1 MKLWSILKSVGGA
14 AIQTALPGTG
24 SLIVGAINELLPKG
38 EALPPGASGEDIT
51 RVIADLPPEQQADL
65 MDREFEVDIVQ
76 IKESNDTVRAM
87 LESDAKNQHSTRPRI
102 ALGAFRAVAF
112 VIVLT
117 VSAWVYG
124 VIRGDDALVEHLV
137 NGWPFILTAIGPLV
151 TLLWAYFGIL
161 KQEHKNRLDAA
172 NGAAGSS
179 GVVGVLANLLT
190 RR

>member
-1 MKLWSILKSVGGA
+1 M
-14 AIQTALPGTG
+14 QTALPGVG
-24 SLIVGAINELLPKG
+24 SRIVGAINELLPKG
-38 EALPPGASGEDIT
+38 VTLPPGASGEDIT

-76 IKESNDTVRAM
+76 IKESNDTVRTM

-117 VSAWVYG
+117 VSTWVYG
-124 VIRGDDALVEHLV
+124 VIKGDDELVGHLV

-151 TLLWAYFGIL
+151 TLLWAYFGVL

-172 NGAAGSS
+172 NGATGSS
-179 GVVGVLANLLT
+179 GVVGMLANLIT

>member
-24 SLIVGAINELLPKG
+24 SLIVGAINELLPDG
-38 EALPPGASGEDIT
+38 ETLPRGATGDDIT
-51 RVIADLPPEQQADL
+51 RAIAAMPTDWQSNVVD
-65 MDREFEVDIVQ
+65 MDFEVDIVQ
-76 IKESNDTVRAM
+76 IKESNDTVRTM

-172 NGAAGSS
+172 NGAASSS